1 MTGISV
7 AACYYDIN
15 IAIYVQSSAPKDI
28 GLYHRDVKPKYGFI
42 LVAGSTGS
50 WKVWPI
56 RQNTGYSSSQGRGK
70 KRVIWERQG
79 FQAVL

>member
-50 WKVWPI
+50 
-56 RQNTGYSSSQGRGK
+56 
-70 KRVIWERQG
+70 
-79 FQAVL
+79 